1 LGLPMCDIR
10 TTDPPSDKIL
20 LMVRKAALIR
30 VLSVTANVVLSRGTL
45 KSTLTKTRLPLKLKS
60 LTVFMAANVG
70 LGWFLVCLFM
80 DCGGYF
86 CKIEP

>member
-1 LGLPMCDIR
+1 
-10 TTDPPSDKIL
+10 
-20 LMVRKAALIR
+20 
-30 VLSVTANVVLSRGTL
+30 GTL